1 VRACFQRVTLAAL
14 GKRKPVSDPSIE
26 NPRVKRTHAL
36 FLVAVCFAV
45 VAVLGLGVFTR
56 FGPQMDLDGTVSET
70 LYVGDQRPGF
80 LYGLL
85 QVLTEPGVTLFRV
98 LVFLPVVVVLLVQ
111 RRFTTALWV
120 VIPILTIGPLNT
132 LLKMTFGRVR
142 PDFDKGGALLD
153 SLSYPSG
160 HSSGITTLVA
170 VSLLLVWPLIAHR
183 AARRAVMTAGVI
195 LVVMV
200 GLTRMWLGVH
210 FLSDVVGGWALGLGW
225 TVLVATLLGGLP
237 GHRAALPRRVPAA
250 VE

>member
-1 VRACFQRVTLAAL
+1 VT
-14 GKRKPVSDPSIE
+14 DPSIE
-26 NPRVKRTHAL
+26 NPPVRRTHAL
-36 FLVAVCFAV
+36 ILVAICFAV
-45 VAVLGLGVFTR
+45 VAVLGLGVLAHFK
-56 FGPQMDLDGTVSET
+56 PQMNLDGTVSET

-80 LYGLL
+80 LNGLL

-98 LVFLPVVVVLLVQ
+98 LVFLPVVVVLLV
-111 RRFTTALWV
+111 RRLWVTALWV
-120 VIPILTIGPLNT
+120 VIPLLTIGPLNT
-132 LLKMTFGRVR
+132 LLKTTFGRVR

-170 VSLLLVWPLIAHR
+170 VALLLVWPLIAHR
-183 AARRAVMTAGVI
+183 TARRAVVAAGVL
-195 LVVMV
+195 LVVVV

-237 GHRAALPRRVPAA
+237 GHRASLPRRLPAE
-250 VE
+250 VG

>member
-1 VRACFQRVTLAAL
+1 MT
-14 GKRKPVSDPSIE
+14 DPSIE
-26 NPRVKRTHAL
+26 NPPVRRTHAL
-36 FLVAVCFAV
+36 ILVAICFAV
-45 VAVLGLGVFTR
+45 VAVLGLGVLAHFK
-56 FGPQMDLDGTVSET
+56 PQMNLDGTVSET

-80 LYGLL
+80 LNGLL

-111 RRFTTALWV
+111 RRFVTALWV
-120 VIPILTIGPLNT
+120 VIPLLTIGPLNT
-132 LLKMTFGRVR
+132 LLKTTFGRVR

-170 VSLLLVWPLIAHR
+170 VALLLVWPLIAHR
-183 AARRAVMTAGVI
+183 TARRAVVAAGVL
-195 LVVMV
+195 LVVVV

-237 GHRAALPRRVPAA
+237 GHRAALPRRLPAE
-250 VE
+250 VG

>member
-1 VRACFQRVTLAAL
+1 VT
-14 GKRKPVSDPSIE
+14 DPSIE
-26 NPRVKRTHAL
+26 NPPVRRTHAL
-36 FLVAVCFAV
+36 ILVAICFAV
-45 VAVLGLGVFTR
+45 VAVLGLGVLAHFK
-56 FGPQMDLDGTVSET
+56 PQMNLDGTVSET

-80 LYGLL
+80 LNGLL

-98 LVFLPVVVVLLVQ
+98 LVFLPVVVVLLV
-111 RRFTTALWV
+111 RRLWVTALWV
-120 VIPILTIGPLNT
+120 VIPLLTIGPLNT
-132 LLKMTFGRVR
+132 LLKTTFGRVR

-170 VSLLLVWPLIAHR
+170 VALLLVWPLIAHR
-183 AARRAVMTAGVI
+183 TARRAVVAAGVL
-195 LVVMV
+195 LVVVV

-237 GHRAALPRRVPAA
+237 GHRAALPRRLPAE
-250 VE
+250 VG

>member
-1 VRACFQRVTLAAL
+1 
-14 GKRKPVSDPSIE
+14 VSDPSIE
-26 NPRVKRTHAL
+26 NPPVSRTHA
-36 FLVAVCFAV
+36 FTLVAVCFTV
-45 VAVLGLGVFTR
+45 VAVLGIGVLTHFA
-56 FGPQMDLDGTVSET
+56 PQMNLDGTVSET
-70 LYVGDQRPGF
+70 LYVGDQRTVMVN
-80 LYGLL
+80 GLL
-85 QVLTEPGVTLFRV
+85 QVLTAPGVTLFRC
-98 LVFLPVVVVLLVQ
+98 LVFLPVVVLLVL
-111 RRFTTALWV
+111 RGRAATALWV
-120 VIPILTIGPLNT
+120 AIPILTIGPLNT
-132 LLKMTFGRVR
+132 LCKTIFGRVR

-153 SLSYPSG
+153 SLSFPSG